1 MNPAHRDRI
10 AFMRICSGVFEKGMS
25 VYHKQG
31 GKVVKLS
38 QPQQFLAQ
46 ERTIVEKAYPGD
58 IIGVFDPGIFGI
70 GDSLSDEKMKVQFE
84 DFPVFPPEIFARVQP
99 KDSLK
104 RKQFVKGIT
113 QLAQEG
119 AIQVFEQK
127 DIGIESFIVGV
138 VGVLQLEV
146 LEYRLIN
153 EYSAQ
158 LLMNQ
163 LAYTV
168 ARWVYA
174 EDKKLI
180 DNIKGLDSGMLVYDQ
195 KDRPVILVNN
205 EWSLNWILERNTG
218 IQFLTV
224 PSDVAKI

>member
-1 MNPAHRDRI
+1 MAPFDDGNS
-10 AFMRICSGVFEKGMS
+10 AFSYAYSNSFFHQSGADAVR
-25 VYHKQG
+25 
-31 GKVVKLS
+31 VV
-38 QPQQFLAQ
+38 
-46 ERTIVEKAYPGD
+46 
-58 IIGVFDPGIFGI
+58 GV
-70 GDSLSDEKMKVQFE
+70 
-84 DFPVFPPEIFARVQP
+84 PVVVVAVGVHVPHV
-99 KDSLK
+99 
-104 RKQFVKGIT
+104 
-113 QLAQEG
+113 
-119 AIQVFEQK
+119 
-127 DIGIESFIVGV
+127 VGV

-205 EWSLNWILERNTG
+205 EWSLNWILERNPG

>member
-1 MNPAHRDRI
+1 MMAVLLSAPLRGLHVSHI
-10 AFMRICSGVFEKGMS
+10 HQSGADAIRVGA
-25 VYHKQG
+25 
-31 GKVVKLS
+31 VVVVVV
-38 QPQQFLAQ
+38 A
-46 ERTIVEKAYPGD
+46 
-58 IIGVFDPGIFGI
+58 IGVDVPG
-70 GDSLSDEKMKVQFE
+70 V
-84 DFPVFPPEIFARVQP
+84 
-99 KDSLK
+99 
-104 RKQFVKGIT
+104 
-113 QLAQEG
+113 
-119 AIQVFEQK
+119 
-127 DIGIESFIVGV
+127 VGV

-205 EWSLNWILERNTG
+205 EWSLNWILERNPG

>member
-1 MNPAHRDRI
+1 MLVTLEEIKQYLRIDSGEEEELLPA
-10 AFMRICSGVFEKGMS
+10 
-25 VYHKQG
+25 
-31 GKVVKLS
+31 
-38 QPQQFLAQ
+38 LA
-46 ERTIVEKAYPGD
+46 ETAE
-58 IIGVFDPGIFGI
+58 
-70 GDSLSDEKMKVQFE
+70 
-84 DFPVFPPEIFARVQP
+84 
-99 KDSLK
+99 
-104 RKQFVKGIT
+104 
-113 QLAQEG
+113 
-119 AIQVFEQK
+119 
-127 DIGIESFIVGV
+127 
-138 VGVLQLEV
+138 VLQLEV

-205 EWSLNWILERNTG
+205 EWSLNWILERNPG

>member
-1 MNPAHRDRI
+1 
-10 AFMRICSGVFEKGMS
+10 
-25 VYHKQG
+25 
-31 GKVVKLS
+31 
-38 QPQQFLAQ
+38 
-46 ERTIVEKAYPGD
+46 
-58 IIGVFDPGIFGI
+58 
-70 GDSLSDEKMKVQFE
+70 
-84 DFPVFPPEIFARVQP
+84 
-99 KDSLK
+99 
-104 RKQFVKGIT
+104 
-113 QLAQEG
+113 LAQEG

-205 EWSLNWILERNTG
+205 EWSLNWILERNPG